1 MWKGSVSDTDNI
13 LFVSNVSDPDT
24 GTLYYCNVDPDIQ
37 VRINLQFNLVPE
49 KDKK

>member
-24 GTLYYCNVDPDIQ
+24 LYYCNVDPDIQ
-37 VRINLQFNLVPE
+37 VFINLQLNLVPE
-49 KDKK
+49 EEKK